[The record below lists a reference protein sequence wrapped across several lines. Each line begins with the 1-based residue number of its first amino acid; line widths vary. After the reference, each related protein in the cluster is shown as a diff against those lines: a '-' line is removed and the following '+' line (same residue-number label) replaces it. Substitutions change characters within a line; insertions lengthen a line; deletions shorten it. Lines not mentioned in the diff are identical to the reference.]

1 MDEST
6 LGEERA
12 RWLEDAV
19 EGLIG
24 RVERL
29 GADHL
34 YQGPGPGEWSA
45 MQVLAHVA
53 EAVPYWAR
61 QARMVASRSEDDLPF
76 GRTHDDTDRIAAVER
91 HAHDPL
97 DEVLPRL
104 RTGLAE
110 AVATLRAIPAEGWSR
125 VGRHARR
132 GEMTVQ
138 QIVDQFL
145 VSHVEEHALQIEAA
159 LGRG

>member
-1 MDEST
+1 M
-6 LGEERA
+6 EEPRRGAEWA
-12 RWLEDAV
+12 RRLEDAV

-29 GADHL
+29 GTHRL
-34 YQGPGPGEWSA
+34 YREPSPGEWSA
-45 MQVLAHVA
+45 MQVLAHVT

-104 RTGLAE
+104 RTGLVE

-132 GEMTVQ
+132 GEMTVEQ
-138 QIVDQFL
+138 LVDQFL
-145 VSHVEEHALQIEAA
+145 VSHVEEHAQQLAA
-159 LGRG
+159 LESTS